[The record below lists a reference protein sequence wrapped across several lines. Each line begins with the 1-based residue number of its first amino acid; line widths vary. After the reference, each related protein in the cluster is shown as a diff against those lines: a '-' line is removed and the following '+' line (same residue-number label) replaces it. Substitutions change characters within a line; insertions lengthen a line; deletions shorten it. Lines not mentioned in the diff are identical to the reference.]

1 MDGNYYRILTKKISH
16 NISNVKTHLLN
27 LNDDKNKTFDDNK
40 IQDKRFTKRYSQII
54 PNIDI
59 LNRESQL
66 KILNLEKN
74 SIENG
79 LKAFIK
85 KNQDKI
91 SQNDLSFIYEKE
103 DSEKDEKLHDT
114 HKKGIIKK
122 NNRHID
128 LDSENNIHQFKID
141 NNEILKK
148 QNIKKNVNLIKKKKS
163 NIQLKSK
170 VYNEDFISKSIFN
183 NSKKII
189 ISNK

>member
-1 MDGNYYRILTKKISH
+1 MDGNHYRILTKKISH
-16 NISNVKTHLLN
+16 NICNVKTHLLN

-40 IQDKRFTKRYSQII
+40 IQNKRFTKRYSHII

-103 DSEKDEKLHDT
+103 DS
-114 HKKGIIKK
+114 
-122 NNRHID
+122 
-128 LDSENNIHQFKID
+128 

-148 QNIKKNVNLIKKKKS
+148 QNIKKNVNLIKKKK
-163 NIQLKSK
+163 
-170 VYNEDFISKSIFN
+170 VIFN
-183 NSKKII
+183 
-189 ISNK
+189 

>member
-1 MDGNYYRILTKKISH
+1 MNGNYLRTLTKKSSH
-16 NISNVKTHLLN
+16 NTYNVKINLLN
-27 LNDDKNKTFDDNK
+27 LNNERNQNFDNK
-40 IQDKRFTKRYSQII
+40 NYKTQNKRFVRRYSQII

-122 NNRHID
+122 NNKHID

-148 QNIKKNVNLIKKKKS
+148 QNIKKNVNLIKKKKV
-163 NIQLKSK
+163 I
-170 VYNEDFISKSIFN
+170 YN
-183 NSKKII
+183 
-189 ISNK
+189 